1 MTIILAVTYPH
12 AMTAIPLQPLNIY
25 DPFVRHHAEQHGD
38 RRALLTDRGETTYG
52 ELHELAGRYATLLQE
67 VGLKPTDRVLIAL
80 PDGVDYV
87 GALFGILRAG
97 AVVVMVNPQLKSDQ
111 TSYFLDY
118 TTPTVALVHTEV
130 FDEFSAAAT
139 ELSAPPVFLEVGT
152 ESFSERLSSASPEPA
167 FHPTLD
173 AHAAMFLFS
182 GGTTGNPKAVV
193 QSHRSFLNTT
203 KLYGQGTLGL
213 TEDDVTLSVPKL
225 FFGYATGSN
234 LFFPLYAGAT
244 AALFPERC
252 TTEAFFRRIEQFQPT
267 VLINV
272 PTMVNN
278 LLGTEEQ
285 IPDLAGIRLSTSA
298 GEALPVELHRKWEE
312 QFGIPLLDGLGTAE
326 MWHIFISNRPDD
338 VRPGTLGRVVDG
350 FDVRS
355 CDLAGN
361 DVPDGEMGIMRV
373 RGDSLAIG
381 YWQDDEKTR
390 DAFQGEWYVSSDMI
404 SIDADGYVTYG
415 GRADDML
422 KVSGKWLSPQELENC
437 LLEHDSVREAAV
449 VGVKTPDGLVKP
461 SAFVI
466 LNRDFAASGD
476 LAVVLQDW
484 AKSRLEPYKYPRDV
498 TFMTDLPR
506 THLGKVD
513 RGKLSR
519 GEGRSSDE
527 TIKVLSDGIET
538 ADNLTA

>member
-1 MTIILAVTYPH
+1 
-12 AMTAIPLQPLNIY
+12 
-25 DPFVRHHAEQHGD
+25 
-38 RRALLTDRGETTYG
+38 
-52 ELHELAGRYATLLQE
+52 
-67 VGLKPTDRVLIAL
+67 
-80 PDGVDYV
+80 
-87 GALFGILRAG
+87 
-97 AVVVMVNPQLKSDQ
+97 
-111 TSYFLDY
+111 
-118 TTPTVALVHTEV
+118 
-130 FDEFSAAAT
+130 
-139 ELSAPPVFLEVGT
+139 
-152 ESFSERLSSASPEPA
+152 
-167 FHPTLD
+167 
-173 AHAAMFLFS
+173 
-182 GGTTGNPKAVV
+182 
-193 QSHRSFLNTT
+193 
-203 KLYGQGTLGL
+203 
-213 TEDDVTLSVPKL
+213 
-225 FFGYATGSN
+225 
-234 LFFPLYAGAT
+234 
-244 AALFPERC
+244 
-252 TTEAFFRRIEQFQPT
+252 
-267 VLINV
+267 
-272 PTMVNN
+272 
-278 LLGTEEQ
+278 EQ

-355 CDLAGN
+355 CDLSGN
-361 DVPDGEMGIMRV
+361 DVPAGEMGIMRV

-381 YWQDDEKTR
+381 YWQDHEKTR

-466 LNRDFAASGD
+466 LNRHFSASDD
-476 LAVVLQDW
+476 LAKVLQDW

-519 GEGRSSDE
+519 GE
-527 TIKVLSDGIET
+527 
-538 ADNLTA
+538 